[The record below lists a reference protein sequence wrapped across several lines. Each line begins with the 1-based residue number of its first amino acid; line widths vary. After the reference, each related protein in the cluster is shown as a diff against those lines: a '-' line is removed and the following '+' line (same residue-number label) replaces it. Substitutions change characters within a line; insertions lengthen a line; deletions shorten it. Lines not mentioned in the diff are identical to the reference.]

1 MRVTASAALVL
12 LCLAGHARPAAGDP
26 QPEPPAS
33 SDPRVDGRMHRSLA
47 AGPVVEVATPGD
59 RAREYGLL
67 VAPAIDVR
75 ITPWFAYV
83 VEGQLSTYMSPETG
97 VVAGVIPIGLRLHG
111 RGRTHPFLSAGAG
124 VSWTSF
130 TDLRGLDRRLNYL
143 TQIGVGVRRLQPDS
157 SALSV
162 ELRFNHLS
170 NWSSAPPNLGMENI
184 AVLVGYRWPR

>member
-1 MRVTASAALVL
+1 
-12 LCLAGHARPAAGDP
+12 
-26 QPEPPAS
+26 
-33 SDPRVDGRMHRSLA
+33 MHWSLA
-47 AGPVVEVATPGD
+47 AGPVVEVATPGE

-67 VAPAIDVR
+67 VAPAVDVR

-83 VEGQLSTYMSPETG
+83 AEGQLSTYLSPQTG

-111 RGRTHPFLSAGAG
+111 SGRTQPFLSAGAG

-143 TQIGVGVRRLQPDS
+143 TQIGAGVRRLQPDS